1 MPRIFDV
8 IEWADD
14 TGREI
19 VRRFPEEGAGDFR
32 LGSQLIVRESQVA
45 VFFRDGRALDVFGP
59 GRHTLTTA
67 NIPLL
72 INLLGPLFSGRSPFT
87 AEVYFVSTREF
98 VDLKWGTPDP
108 IVVRNPGMGL
118 GVVLLQGHGA
128 FAVQVR
134 DPQLF
139 VNKIVGVQRLYETER
154 IVGYLRSILVSK
166 LADVVGNF
174 NRPVVDLA
182 GFFEELGAAVRAKA
196 QEDFGALGLDLKAF
210 YVQSLRPSS
219 KTVEELRAMGLLDVQ
234 TYAQLQAADAL
245 REAAQQELGGLAAAG
260 VGAGAG
266 FGLAQFFTQL
276 FQGMTRPAT
285 PTGPTPAPEIM
296 TVEEAAA
303 YLKVSPE
310 DIVQLI
316 ESGQLKARKIGTTY
330 RISRAAIE
338 EFMKGG

>member
-72 INLLGPLFSGRSPFT
+72 IDLLGPFFGGRSPFT

-98 VDLKWGTPDP
+98 MDLKWGTPEP

-118 GVVLLQGHGA
+118 GMVLLQGHGT
-128 FAVQVR
+128 FAIQVR

-139 VNKIVGVQRLYETER
+139 VNKIVGTQRLYETER
-154 IVGYLRSILVSK
+154 IVDYLRSILVSK

-182 GFFEELGAAVRAKA
+182 AFFEELGAAVRAKG
-196 QEDFGALGLDLKAF
+196 QEDFEALGLDLKAF

-219 KTVEELRAMGLLDVQ
+219 RTIEELRAMGLLDVQ

-276 FQGMTRPAT
+276 FQGMMARPAAP
-285 PTGPTPAPEIM
+285 PTAPEVM

-310 DIVQLI
+310 DVLQLI

-330 RISRAAIE
+330 RISRSAIE
-338 EFMKGG
+338 EFLKGS

>member
-19 VRRFPEEGAGDFR
+19 VKRFPEEGAGDFR

-45 VFFRDGRALDVFGP
+45 VFFRDGKALDVFGP

-72 INLLGPLFSGRSPFT
+72 INLLGPFFGGRSPFT

-98 VDLKWGTPDP
+98 VDLKWGTPEP

-118 GVVLLQGHGA
+118 GVVLLQGHGT
-128 FAVQVR
+128 FAIQVR

-139 VNKIVGVQRLYETER
+139 VNKIVGIQHLYETER
-154 IVGYLRSILVSK
+154 IVDYLRSILVSK
-166 LADVVGNF
+166 LADGVGNF

-196 QEDFGALGLDLKAF
+196 QEDFQALGLDLKAF

-219 KTVEELRAMGLLDVQ
+219 KTIEELRAMGLLDVQ

-276 FQGMTRPAT
+276 FQGMTARPAA
-285 PTGPTPAPEIM
+285 PTAAPEVM

-303 YLKVSPE
+303 YLKVSP
-310 DIVQLI
+310 DDVVQLI
-316 ESGQLKARKIGTTY
+316 ESGQLKARKIGATY
-330 RISRAAIE
+330 RISRSAIE
-338 EFMKGG
+338 EFLKG